1 MTFLIIAEILQ
12 MLSYCLKTITA
23 VNSSFVLLAE
33 GWEEDAR
40 IPEFIL
46 GIEETG

>member
-1 MTFLIIAEILQ
+1 MILIIAETLR
-12 MLSYCLKTITA
+12 MLSYCLETIA
-23 VNSSFVLLAE
+23 AMKGSFVLLAE

-46 GIEETG
+46 GTEETG